1 MEHAS
6 SITQGRTRTAN
17 RLREPAL
24 RGAQLLAVSGFAL
37 AQPLFSILGK
47 NAEFF
52 AVRGSTPS
60 DIVLF
65 ALVVTFAPALLLL
78 VVEVVVELVT
88 RRDALVLHN
97 VFLAGLGAVF
107 GVQALKRSGVGGT
120 AVLVVGAIMIGLAI
134 AAATWRVSIAR
145 SFVTILSGASLIFL
159 GVFLFDSKVEE
170 LVFPKEVKASVAT
183 VDASIPV
190 VYLLFDE
197 FPVIDLLNAK
207 GEIDAKRFPNF
218 ARLARTSTWF
228 RNTTT
233 LSASTT
239 VAVPVILTGNRPVRG
254 ALPVA
259 QNYPNNLFTLLA
271 SRYRMDVMESQT
283 RLCPSHICRR
293 KEPSAGSRLSSLY
306 SDSRVVYL
314 HLLAPPALE
323 DRLPAIDESW
333 GNFGSDTGGELEDE
347 LPKVNMHTF
356 YIGRVQEF
364 NRFIASFRAPSPAKP
379 TLYFLH
385 LLMPHGPWLYFP
397 DGRVRAVANPRAPG
411 RSHELWWSPD
421 LALQAY
427 QRHLLQVGYTDKLL
441 GRFIDRLQAVGL
453 WGKAL
458 VLVDPDHGISFRGGD
473 KRREPTRAN
482 LSDLAFI
489 PFFVKLPGQ
498 HRGRVVDAHI
508 TTDDILPTIAD
519 VLGVDLPWRTTGS
532 SALHKKADKP
542 LVQVGKVTAPY
553 AAALAQRE
561 RSLARQISLFGSGA
575 WGPRL
580 AGTGRFRGLVGRPMS
595 GLKVSEKL
603 DKQAVVDVTGSKLL
617 RSLPHGS
624 PLVPS
629 PLMGYLPHLRY
640 GSWIALALNDRVA
653 AVSHTYGTGGKLRFS
668 LLASDS
674 AFRAGQN
681 DARVFLVSGA
691 TAHPRL
697 RELRVTLSS

>member
-1 MEHAS
+1 M
-6 SITQGRTRTAN
+6 
-17 RLREPAL
+17 

-37 AQPLFSILGK
+37 AQPLFDILGK

-65 ALVVTFAPALLLL
+65 ALVVTFAPALALLAI
-78 VVEVVVELVT
+78 EVAVELVT
-88 RRDALVLHN
+88 RRDAVILHY

-107 GVQALKRSGVGGT
+107 GVQALKRSGVDGT
-120 AVLVVGAIMIGLAI
+120 TALTVGAVVIGVAI
-134 AAATWRVSIAR
+134 GVATWRVPIVR
-145 SFVTILSGASLIFL
+145 SFVTVLSAASLIFL

-170 LVFPKEVKASVAT
+170 LVFPKQVNASAAN
-183 VDASIPV
+183 VDASIPI
-190 VYLLFDE
+190 VYLLLDE
-197 FPVIDLLNAK
+197 FPVTDLLDAK
-207 GEIDAKRFPNF
+207 GDIDAARFPNF

-239 VAVPVILTGNRPVRG
+239 VAVPVILTGNPPVRG
-254 ALPVA
+254 ALPLA

-271 SRYRMDVMESQT
+271 SRYRMAVTESQT

-293 KEPSAGSRLSSLY
+293 KEPSTGSRLSSLY
-306 SDSRVVYL
+306 SDARVVYL

-347 LPKVNMHTF
+347 SLPKVNMHTF
-356 YIGRVQEF
+356 YIGRVRDF
-364 NRFIASFRAPSPAKP
+364 NRFIASFRAPDPAKP

-397 DGRVRAVANPRAPG
+397 DGRVRAVSNPRAPG

-441 GRFIDRLQAVGL
+441 GRFIDRLRAVGL
-453 WGKAL
+453 WDKAL

-473 KRREPTRAN
+473 KRREPTKSN
-482 LSDLAFI
+482 LADLAFI
-489 PFFVKLPGQ
+489 PFFVKLPDQ
-498 HRGRVVDAHI
+498 HEGRVVDTHI
-508 TTDDILPTIAD
+508 TTEDILPTIAD
-519 VLGVDLPWRTTGS
+519 VLGVDIPWQTTGS
-532 SALHKKADKP
+532 SALQATTDEPTVH
-542 LVQVGKVTAPY
+542 VGKISAPY
-553 AAALAQRE
+553 RAVLAQRN
-561 RSLARQISLFGSGA
+561 RALARQIALFGTGT
-575 WGPRL
+575 WGPKL
-580 AGTGRFRGLVGRPMS
+580 AGTGRFRALVGRP
-595 GLKVSEKL
+595 VSALPSTEKL
-603 DKQAVVDVTGSKLL
+603 DKEAVVDATGSKLL
-617 RSLPHGS
+617 RSLPKRS

-629 PLMGYLPHLRY
+629 PVMGYLPHLRY
-640 GSWIALALNDRVA
+640 GSWIALALNGRIA

-668 LLASDS
+668 LPALDT
-674 AFRAGQN
+674 AFRAGTN
-681 DARVFLVSGA
+681 SARVFLVSGA
-691 TAHPRL
+691 ATSPQL

>member
-1 MEHAS
+1 V
-6 SITQGRTRTAN
+6 
-17 RLREPAL
+17 

-37 AQPLFSILGK
+37 AQPLFDILGK

-65 ALVVTFAPALLLL
+65 ALVVTFAPALALLAI
-78 VVEVVVELVT
+78 EVAVELVT
-88 RRDALVLHN
+88 RRDAVILHY

-107 GVQALKRSGVGGT
+107 GVQALKRSGVDGT
-120 AVLVVGAIMIGLAI
+120 TALTVGAVVIGVAI
-134 AAATWRVSIAR
+134 GVATWRVPIVR
-145 SFVTILSGASLIFL
+145 SFVTVLSAASLIFL

-170 LVFPKEVKASVAT
+170 LVFPKQVNASAAN
-183 VDASIPV
+183 VDASIPI
-190 VYLLFDE
+190 VYLLLDE
-197 FPVIDLLNAK
+197 FPVTDLLDAK
-207 GEIDAKRFPNF
+207 GDIDAARFPNF

-239 VAVPVILTGNRPVRG
+239 VAVPVILTGNPPVRG
-254 ALPVA
+254 ALPLA

-271 SRYRMDVMESQT
+271 SRYRMAVTESQT

-293 KEPSAGSRLSSLY
+293 KEPSTGSRLSSLY
-306 SDSRVVYL
+306 SDARVVYL

-347 LPKVNMHTF
+347 SLPKVNMHTF
-356 YIGRVQEF
+356 YIGRVKDF
-364 NRFIASFRAPSPAKP
+364 NRFIASFRAPDPAKP

-397 DGRVRAVANPRAPG
+397 DGRVRAVSNPRAPG

-441 GRFIDRLQAVGL
+441 GRFIDRLRAVGL
-453 WGKAL
+453 WDKAL

-473 KRREPTRAN
+473 KRREPTKSN
-482 LSDLAFI
+482 LADLAFI
-489 PFFVKLPGQ
+489 PFFVKLPDQ
-498 HRGRVVDAHI
+498 HEGRVVDTHI
-508 TTDDILPTIAD
+508 TTEDILPTIAD
-519 VLGVDLPWRTTGS
+519 VLGVDIPWQTTGS
-532 SALHKKADKP
+532 SALQATTDEPTVH
-542 LVQVGKVTAPY
+542 VGKISAPY
-553 AAALAQRE
+553 RAVLAQRN
-561 RSLARQISLFGSGA
+561 RALARQIALFGTGT
-575 WGPRL
+575 WGPKL
-580 AGTGRFRGLVGRPMS
+580 AGTGRFRALVGRP
-595 GLKVSEKL
+595 VSALPSTEKL
-603 DKQAVVDVTGSKLL
+603 DKEAVVDATGSKLL
-617 RSLPHGS
+617 RSLPKRS

-629 PLMGYLPHLRY
+629 PVMGYLPHLRY
-640 GSWIALALNDRVA
+640 GSWIALALNGRIA

-668 LLASDS
+668 LPALDT
-674 AFRAGQN
+674 AFRAGTN
-681 DARVFLVSGA
+681 SARVFLVSGA
-691 TAHPRL
+691 ATSPQL